1 MGCCGPEYRKA
12 VNEKEEKI
20 NEKGKESLPFFIK
33 ILGATIVAGAIV
45 AFLLVK

>member
-1 MGCCGPEYRKA
+1 MGCCGPDYRKA
-12 VNEKEEKI
+12 VNEKEERI

-33 ILGATIVAGAIV
+33 ILSSIIIAGAIV